1 MTDVREISME
11 ALENMEY
18 RFGIFSDVLQ
28 ALDTDVLVDLA
39 LFIMRMN
46 GDDAELNEDELKQIT
61 EYARI
66 HGIEG

>member
-1 MTDVREISME
+1 MTDVREISIE

-28 ALDTDVLVDLA
+28 AMDTDVLVDLA

-46 GDDAELNEDELKQIT
+46 GDDAELNEDELKQLT
-61 EYARI
+61 YYAHI